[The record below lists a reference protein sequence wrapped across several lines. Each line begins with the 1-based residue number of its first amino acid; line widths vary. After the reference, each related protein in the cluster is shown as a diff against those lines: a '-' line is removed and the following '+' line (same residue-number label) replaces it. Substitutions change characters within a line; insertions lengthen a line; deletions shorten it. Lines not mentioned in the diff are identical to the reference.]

1 VRHLSASLGRYNTM
15 NQGCASCPGWRDHRS
30 HCESARCGVA
40 AVGSEPTNC
49 LASFCV
55 VELTRIRIISIPV
68 NRVKNHVDHHDS
80 SQFASTAELLLVAL
94 GAHPRMRPRR
104 TRSTYH
110 LLLIHDRGWPLDRR
124 PHVEVQLCYS
134 KFESDRHDI
143 NFTLNGDEEFSQVHH
158 CNAFRNLSSAATASR
173 NVQNSNISG
182 VMQPSE

>member
-1 VRHLSASLGRYNTM
+1 
-15 NQGCASCPGWRDHRS
+15 
-30 HCESARCGVA
+30 
-40 AVGSEPTNC
+40 
-49 LASFCV
+49 
-55 VELTRIRIISIPV
+55 
-68 NRVKNHVDHHDS
+68 
-80 SQFASTAELLLVAL
+80 
-94 GAHPRMRPRR
+94 
-104 TRSTYH
+104 
-110 LLLIHDRGWPLDRR
+110 LIHDRGWPLDRR